1 VSRVVR
7 LTLAAALLI
16 VGVGSVAAHGGAAGQ
31 HESPSSPGCSMALT
45 VGLVPGRVDKVWL
58 LRCITALHMTPS

>member
-16 VGVGSVAAHGGAAGQ
+16 VGAGSVAAHSGVAGQ
-31 HESPSSPGCSMALT
+31 HEAPSSPGCSIALT

-58 LRCITALHMTPS
+58 LRCNTASHMTPS